1 MSKVRRGA
9 LAAGVV
15 LAAAAT
21 VAMPSPAAPAKA
33 RSSADHPH
41 GPSPAL
47 RAMLREIDARRV
59 KSDITTLAGFG
70 TRHTLSSQTDP
81 NARHRRGARLDLRPV
96 PGLRRRVGRAHDRR
110 ASRAS
115 SSPRARA
122 IPTR

>member
-1 MSKVRRGA
+1 MCKARRGA

-15 LAAAAT
+15 LAAPAAT

-59 KSDITTLAGFG
+59 KSDIRRSPASARD
-70 TRHTLSSQTDP
+70 TRSRPRPTPTRGIGA
-81 NARHRRGARLDLRPV
+81 ARDWIYDQFQGSP
-96 PGLRRRVGRAHDRR
+96 RRRA
-110 ASRAS
+110 AA
-115 SSPRARA
+115 
-122 IPTR
+122 